1 MITEDNVKWFFNNM
15 KERKVLPQKADLYF
29 WSLDNE
35 WRGENIY
42 FRYRVGEKN
51 FGYKIS
57 KSFFI
62 SHIRN
67 LKLNDLG
74 L

>member
-29 WSLDNE
+29 WSFDDE
-35 WRGENIY
+35 CRDENIY
-42 FRYRVGEKN
+42 FRYYVAEKT

-62 SHIRN
+62 SHLRN